1 MKNLDLSAKRVF
13 YSAIVFLGIISLLIT
28 TVGCS
33 GQTKQANDL
42 IGDFNSLVEKHNK
55 LDNEVTELMKEVK
68 TDASTKEEYQK
79 NVNTLEKVEAK
90 IVEEQEILGDAAEP
104 LEKAKKLDISKE
116 FKTYI
121 DMKLKANDANKELA
135 KKAKDLAA
143 SLKDL
148 YNTMA
153 DPAGLTKAEIEEKTQ
168 AISKLT
174 EELTEQKNKAE
185 ELAAEAN
192 DYYEEHNLGK

>member
-1 MKNLDLSAKRVF
+1 
-13 YSAIVFLGIISLLIT
+13 LGIISLLIT

>member
-1 MKNLDLSAKRVF
+1 MKVLDIRTKKTFYYAVVF
-13 YSAIVFLGIISLLIT
+13 WGIFLLFLAAM
-28 TVGCS
+28 GCS

-55 LDNEVTELMKEVK
+55 LDNEVTELMKDVK
-68 TDASTKEEYQK
+68 TEATTKEEYQK
-79 NVNTLEKVEAK
+79 NVDTLDKVEDT
-90 IVEEQEILGDAAEP
+90 IVEEQEILEDAAEP

-121 DMKLKANDANKELA
+121 DMKLEANDANKELA

-148 YNTMA
+148 YKTMA
-153 DPAGLTKAEIEEKTQ
+153 DSTDLTNAEIEEKTQ

-174 EELTEQKNKAE
+174 EELNEQKNKAE
-185 ELAAEAN
+185 ELAEKAN
-192 DYYEEHNLGK
+192 DYYKEHNLGE

>member
-1 MKNLDLSAKRVF
+1 
-13 YSAIVFLGIISLLIT
+13 LGIISLLIT

-104 LEKAKKLDISKE
+104 LGKAKKLDISKE

-135 KKAKDLAA
+135 KKAKNLAA

-153 DPAGLTKAEIEEKTQ
+153 EPAGLTKAEIEEKTQ
-168 AISKLT
+168 TITKLT

-185 ELAAEAN
+185 ELAQKAN